1 MPPTSFLPRT
11 VSQQLE
17 SCALKA
23 SIGSFVEDEGT
34 ARNFLT
40 RDHLAQDYLVIAC
53 LMYRGKPTTDLSCGA
68 LQQGEPV
75 RAECNCKI
83 VKSALQV
90 SGEATGQIR
99 LMLAKN
105 VDRE

>member
-1 MPPTSFLPRT
+1 M
-11 VSQQLE
+11 
-17 SCALKA
+17 
-23 SIGSFVEDEGT
+23 EDEWT
-34 ARNFLT
+34 TRRFLT
-40 RDHLAQDYLVIAC
+40 RDHLAQDYLVIAY
-53 LMYRGKPTTDLSCGA
+53 LMYHGKPATDPGCGA
-68 LQQGEPV
+68 LQQGQSV
-75 RAECNCKI
+75 RAECNRKI

>member
-1 MPPTSFLPRT
+1 
-11 VSQQLE
+11 
-17 SCALKA
+17 
-23 SIGSFVEDEGT
+23 VEDEGT
-34 ARNFLT
+34 ARYFLT

-53 LMYRGKPTTDLSCGA
+53 LMYRGKPATDLSSGA
-68 LQQGEPV
+68 LQQGQSV
-75 RAECNCKI
+75 RAECNRKI

>member
-1 MPPTSFLPRT
+1 MRPKSFLLRT
-11 VSQQLE
+11 VGRQSE
-17 SCALKA
+17 SCPLKA
-23 SIGSFVEDEGT
+23 SIVSFVEDEGT
-34 ARNFLT
+34 ARYFLT

-53 LMYRGKPTTDLSCGA
+53 LMYRGKPATDLSSGA
-68 LQQGEPV
+68 LQQGQSV
-75 RAECNCKI
+75 RAECNRKI